1 MAERKHVSAGGAR
14 CCLRSSRRTATPPS
28 AAQNGA
34 ALDPF
39 QRDRLRR
46 ARAAQ
51 APSLDSRGHD
61 SGLRA
66 PRDHDVCLPPR
77 GENADLSRT
86 RSLRL
91 LHLGVASAAD
101 EGAAASAAPA
111 AASAASAF
119 LCRHE
124 PGNHCHS
131 RFLEHRILPD
141 PVRSPSRVAKGRPFH
156 TSRPHALPRVLNCR
170 GRAAGVVSSGCGE
183 QQGES
188 ASVTRGAGLTDLS
201 TTLVTSQ
208 WYASGSH
215 LQARATTQLRH
226 GLGGLTRGA
235 SPLEFPAVS
244 VYPIANAIVRHA

>member
-1 MAERKHVSAGGAR
+1 M
-14 CCLRSSRRTATPPS
+14 
-28 AAQNGA
+28 
-34 ALDPF
+34 
-39 QRDRLRR
+39 
-46 ARAAQ
+46 
-51 APSLDSRGHD
+51 
-61 SGLRA
+61 
-66 PRDHDVCLPPR
+66 
-77 GENADLSRT
+77 
-86 RSLRL
+86 
-91 LHLGVASAAD
+91 ASAAD

-111 AASAASAF
+111 AASAF

-170 GRAAGVVSSGCGE
+170 GCAAGVVSSGRGE

>member
-1 MAERKHVSAGGAR
+1 MAERKHVAAGGVR

-61 SGLRA
+61 SGLA
-66 PRDHDVCLPPR
+66 CTPRPRCLSATAGGKR
-77 GENADLSRT
+77 GPFLGKKRG
-86 RSLRL
+86 RSQTF
-91 LHLGVASAAD
+91 HLGVASAAD

-111 AASAASAF
+111 AASAF

-170 GRAAGVVSSGCGE
+170 GCAEGVVSSRARVR
-183 QQGES
+183 
-188 ASVTRGAGLTDLS
+188 ASRAGRG
-201 TTLVTSQ
+201 
-208 WYASGSH
+208 
-215 LQARATTQLRH
+215 
-226 GLGGLTRGA
+226 
-235 SPLEFPAVS
+235 SP
-244 VYPIANAIVRHA
+244 I

>member
-101 EGAAASAAPA
+101 EGAAAYAAPA

-156 TSRPHALPRVLNCR
+156 TSRPHALPLIARACDQAPTGSQRPAHPVAGGERPRAAQLSPLLR
-170 GRAAGVVSSGCGE
+170 GRVPVPSAA
-183 QQGES
+183 
-188 ASVTRGAGLTDLS
+188 A
-201 TTLVTSQ
+201 
-208 WYASGSH
+208 
-215 LQARATTQLRH
+215 
-226 GLGGLTRGA
+226 
-235 SPLEFPAVS
+235 
-244 VYPIANAIVRHA
+244 